1 MDETTKEVMQMTDKQ
16 SDTNRNDLIELMIEK
31 AMRIVTNEEELA
43 ALVEEYS
50 KLKH

>member
-1 MDETTKEVMQMTDKQ
+1 VDETTKEVMQMTDKQ

>member
-1 MDETTKEVMQMTDKQ
+1 VNDNDNEVMQMTDKQ
-16 SDTNRNDLIELMIEK
+16 ADTNRNDLIELMIEK